1 MFIAGSVLFDYLV
14 VVMACAYAVM
24 RLAGSVLRRVRL
36 SPFKRT
42 YVVWVCQ
49 DLRGCRK
56 LVGILCAM
64 RPLYS
69 GHHWDPVGCP
79 V

>member
-1 MFIAGSVLFDYLV
+1 MFITGSVLFDYLV
-14 VVMACAYAVM
+14 VVVACAYAVM

-42 YVVWVCQ
+42 YVRTYVVWVCQ

-56 LVGILCAM
+56 LVGILNVC
-64 RPLYS
+64 S
-69 GHHWDPVGCP
+69 GASL
-79 V
+79 